1 MSEGKYAE
9 PAREFVGASG
19 EFVRARAARAAMAPS
34 LTTSPSLSTTTGFLS
49 TDATTACSVHGPSE
63 PRDICAGCSNTI
75 CNSMVD
81 GGGEALRDNGR
92 VPRAAFRSL
101 TRTRSLPERCLR
113 DHPRAKR
120 ARGDFGGHVQRRSR
134 YAP

>member
-49 TDATTACSVHGPSE
+49 TDATTACMAHPSRVTFA
-63 PRDICAGCSNTI
+63 RD
-75 CNSMVD
+75 VQ
-81 GGGEALRDNGR
+81 
-92 VPRAAFRSL
+92 
-101 TRTRSLPERCLR
+101 TRFATAWSP
-113 DHPRAKR
+113 PAAKR
-120 ARGDFGGHVQRRSR
+120 CDITAEYRAPRSVR
-134 YAP
+134 

>member
-49 TDATTACSVHGPSE
+49 TDATTACMAHPSRVTFA
-63 PRDICAGCSNTI
+63 RDVQTRFATAWSTR
-75 CNSMVD
+75 
-81 GGGEALRDNGR
+81 GEALRDNGR

-113 DHPRAKR
+113 DHLRAKR